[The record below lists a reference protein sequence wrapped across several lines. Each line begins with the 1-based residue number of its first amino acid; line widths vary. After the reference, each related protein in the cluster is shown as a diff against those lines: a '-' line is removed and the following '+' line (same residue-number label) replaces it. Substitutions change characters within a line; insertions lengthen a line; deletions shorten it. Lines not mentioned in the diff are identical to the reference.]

1 MAQHFVR
8 GIDDKLMHRVKI
20 RAATDQ
26 LTLKQI
32 LISLLEMYA
41 DGLKLPKEKK

>member
-8 GIDDKLMHRVKI
+8 GIDDSLMHRVKI

-26 LTLKQI
+26 LTIKQVI
-32 LISLLEMYA
+32 IALFTLYA

>member
-1 MAQHFVR
+1 MGQYFAR
-8 GIDDKLMHRVKI
+8 GIDDKLLHRVKI

-26 LTLKQI
+26 LTLKQ
-32 LISLLEMYA
+32 LIVTLFQMYA